1 MLQSDKEKIMK
12 VVQECCDSLIRMES
26 EREFV
31 KEAIVGLH
39 DKYDL
44 DKKHMRKVINIYFK
58 QNMGEVRSENTE
70 VESLYE
76 ELVG

>member
-1 MLQSDKEKIMK
+1 MLAEDKQKIMK

-31 KEAIVGLH
+31 KEAIVGLS

>member
-1 MLQSDKEKIMK
+1 MLAEDKQKIMK

-31 KEAIVGLH
+31 KEAIVGLA

-76 ELVG
+76 ELIG

>member
-1 MLQSDKEKIMK
+1 MLAEDKQKIMK

-31 KEAIVGLH
+31 KEAIVGLA